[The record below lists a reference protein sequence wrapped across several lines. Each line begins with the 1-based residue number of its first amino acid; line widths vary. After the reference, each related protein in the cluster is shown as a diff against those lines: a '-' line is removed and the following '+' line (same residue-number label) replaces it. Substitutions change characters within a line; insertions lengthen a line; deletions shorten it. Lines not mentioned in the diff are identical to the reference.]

1 MGDVRVT
8 TQNLKVVSTDAERGL
23 ILVMGAVPGS
33 EGGYVTI
40 KDAVKRKAPEN
51 LPFPAA
57 IKAKAAAQGSET
69 PADAAPAADETK
81 GE

>member
-1 MGDVRVT
+1 
-8 TQNLKVVSTDAERGL
+8 
-23 ILVMGAVPGS
+23 MGAVPGS

-57 IKAKAAAQGSET
+57 IKAKGEAS
-69 PADAAPAADETK
+69 ADAAPAADETK

>member
-1 MGDVRVT
+1 MGVVRVT
-8 TQNLKVVSTDAERGL
+8 TQNLKVVSTDAARGL
-23 ILVMGAVPGS
+23 ILLMGAVPGC

-40 KDAVKRKAPEN
+40 KDAVKRKPPEN

-57 IKAKAAAQGSET
+57 IKSAPVAD
-69 PADAAPAADETK
+69 DAAK